1 MVLGVTYYHLSHY
14 NALNR
19 FGVFPRSI
27 DGMLGIFT
35 SPFVHGSWKHFFS
48 NLFPLF
54 TTILLIEIF
63 FPKVSRF
70 VLVAGY
76 VFTGLLVWMFA
87 GKSYHIGA
95 SGVVYAYI
103 SFIFWSGIFRKN
115 VNSIVLSLL
124 VLIIYG
130 GYFDGLKP
138 QEGVSWESHLLG
150 SMVGIVLGFI
160 LKGIGIEKKLTTE
173 PVQNS
178 VREKFL
184 PIDAFVFTKEER
196 IRMALEAEQEK
207 RRLEELR
214 NLDQLG
220 Y

>member
-1 MVLGVTYYHLSHY
+1 M
-14 NALNR
+14 
-19 FGVFPRSI
+19 

-76 VFTGLLVWMFA
+76 VITGLLVWMFA

-95 SGVVYAYI
+95 SGVIYAYI

-115 VNSIVLSLL
+115 INSIVLSLL

-160 LKGIGIEKKLTTE
+160 LKGIGQEQKLTSVS
-173 PVQNS
+173 PQNLS
-178 VREKFL
+178 KEKFL
-184 PIDAFVFTKEER
+184 PNDAFDFTKEER
-196 IRMALEAEQEK
+196 IRMAYEAEQE
-207 RRLEELR
+207 RLRLEELR
-214 NLDQLG
+214 NAEQSG

>member
-1 MVLGVTYYHLSHY
+1 
-14 NALNR
+14 
-19 FGVFPRSI
+19 
-27 DGMLGIFT
+27 MLGIFT

-63 FPKVSRF
+63 FPKVSHF

-76 VFTGLLVWMFA
+76 VITGLLVWMFA

-138 QEGVSWESHLLG
+138 QDGVSWESHLLG

-160 LKGIGIEKKLTTE
+160 LKGIGLEKKLTSE
-173 PVQNS
+173 PVQNI

-184 PIDAFVFTKEER
+184 SGDAFVFTKEER
-196 IRMALEAEQEK
+196 IRMAWEAEQE
-207 RRLEELR
+207 RLSRLEE
-214 NLDQLG
+214 
-220 Y
+220 

>member
-19 FGVFPRSI
+19 FGVFPRSM

-63 FPKVSRF
+63 FPKVSHF

-76 VFTGLLVWMFA
+76 VITGLLVWMFA

-138 QEGVSWESHLLG
+138 QDGVSWESHLLG

-160 LKGIGIEKKLTTE
+160 LKGIGLEKKLTSE
-173 PVQNS
+173 PVQNI

-184 PIDAFVFTKEER
+184 SGDAFVFTKEER
-196 IRMALEAEQEK
+196 IRMAWEAEQE
-207 RRLEELR
+207 RLSRLEE
-214 NLDQLG
+214 
-220 Y
+220 